1 MMWTPVGSHGLEVV
15 LKPLAKERIFHALEK
30 LQDGSHGPTQASPRQ
45 ADHHTP
51 GGHPQFEPLKALFF
65 PARELIGSWN
75 KAAEHVL
82 WNCNCNCKYS
92 CFYHFG
98 GSAKWL

>member
-15 LKPLAKERIFHALEK
+15 LKPLARDRVFHALEK
-30 LQDGSHGPTQASPRQ
+30 LQDGSHGPTYASPRQ

-65 PARELIGSWN
+65 PAREPIGSWN

>member
-45 ADHHTP
+45 AVHHTP

-65 PARELIGSWN
+65 PAREFIGSWN

-82 WNCNCNCKYS
+82 WNCNCKYS
-92 CFYHFG
+92 CFYYFG
-98 GSAKWL
+98 GSTKWL